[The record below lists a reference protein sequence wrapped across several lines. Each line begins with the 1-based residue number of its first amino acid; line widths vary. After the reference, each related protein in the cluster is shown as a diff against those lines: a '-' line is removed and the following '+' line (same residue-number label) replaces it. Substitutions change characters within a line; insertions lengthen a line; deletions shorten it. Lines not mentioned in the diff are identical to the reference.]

1 MRRPVEVTEPETDGN
16 TRLAGAEAPRRGC
29 RPAAWSQDERGGRQP
44 QSPMLAVRG
53 APREARAGPS
63 PPLGNARR
71 RPAARLP
78 LAGPS
83 CHRGRM
89 FRHFFLAPRARG
101 LRRKATV
108 LGRKVRSA
116 RLSID
121 SEKENKKKTNM
132 LATEGPFH
140 SAESVLRRFNLRF
153 THVALSVFTGGHRG
167 GSLEG
172 SAARAESSWQGLQ
185 VPQQ

>member
-1 MRRPVEVTEPETDGN
+1 M
-16 TRLAGAEAPRRGC
+16 EAP
-29 RPAAWSQDERGGRQP
+29 AWP
-44 QSPMLAVRG
+44 
-53 APREARAGPS
+53 APRPRSGAAGLPPGHKTNGEDGSLRVPCWRCAGPRGRPGPD
-63 PPLGNARR
+63 PPRPSETRR

-101 LRRKATV
+101 PRRKATV

-153 THVALSVFTGGHRG
+153 TCVALSVFTGGHRG

-172 SAARAESSWQGLQ
+172 SAARAESSWQGPQ